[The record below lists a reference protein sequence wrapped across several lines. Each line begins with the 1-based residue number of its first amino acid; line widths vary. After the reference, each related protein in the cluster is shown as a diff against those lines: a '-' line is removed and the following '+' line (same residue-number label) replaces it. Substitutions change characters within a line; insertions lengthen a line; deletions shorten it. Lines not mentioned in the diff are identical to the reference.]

1 VIAMLHYDDIRVKK
15 VYKRMNL
22 VSFIMLVV
30 FIFTSPFL
38 VDLGEKFAAFQ
49 SRRIAS
55 SEKPQNLP
63 GITIFSN
70 KKQKRPMTME
80 DLLFMEDLL
89 LILVFPF
96 VPSTLIIVC
105 DFLCC
110 VVIRKRLGPQFLP
123 GLAQAVHLIGLP
135 LIFLLGFE
143 ISNSR
148 QEASLHASLR
158 INTGLHNRLSQRR
171 I

>member
-80 DLLFMEDLL
+80 DLL

-148 QEASLHASLR
+148 QEASLHA
-158 INTGLHNRLSQRR
+158 
-171 I
+171 